1 MNNEYTLGELAKKVT
16 GLENGTLALYTFEFC
31 NSIYPLQ
38 AFSPIKDV
46 LNSLNWNKPYK
57 VSDLNHINIRK
68 TLLSAREFREALHN
82 DKDPYLT
89 EIQQFCAPMKELEF
103 KFSKFESLVLDS
115 VLDCQVSG
123 DKNGAYIVNLSF
135 RTNKPEERDALFM
148 KKFNPE
154 DFKEEDK

>member
-31 NSIYPLQ
+31 NSIYPLE
-38 AFSPIKDV
+38 AFKPIMR
-46 LNSLNWNKPYK
+46 N
-57 VSDLNHINIRK
+57 
-68 TLLSAREFREALHN
+68 LLSVNWKKSYDIRYLNNINVRKGVISGDDFRKALHN
-82 DKDPYLT
+82 DKDPDLT
-89 EIQQFCAPMKELEF
+89 EIQEFCAPMKNLEF
-103 KFSKFESLVLDS
+103 KFSKFESLVLS
-115 VLDCQVSG
+115 WVLDCQVSG

-135 RTNKPEERDALFM
+135 RANKPEEKDALFM